1 MNQASVIAFGLL
13 GIVTSG
19 IKKMKFWFHML
30 IFGKLYH
37 IYKLI
42 HID

>member
-19 IKKMKFWFHML
+19 IKKNAIL
-30 IFGKLYH
+30 LPY
-37 IYKLI
+37 
-42 HID
+42 IDIWKIIPYLQADS